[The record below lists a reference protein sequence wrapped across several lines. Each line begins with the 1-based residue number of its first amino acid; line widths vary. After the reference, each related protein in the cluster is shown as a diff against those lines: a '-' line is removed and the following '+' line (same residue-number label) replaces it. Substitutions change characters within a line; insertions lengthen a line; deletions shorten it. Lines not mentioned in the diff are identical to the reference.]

1 MKSAV
6 KIVLTTVLTSLLFC
20 GCVFVALYGGLS
32 FVELRFW
39 RPRVTAQISSRLDII
54 GAAFDKWSDA
64 LISDFSVYAT
74 QNAVA
79 SFVEREA
86 SDNDIALREQLTVKL
101 LEKIPGLE
109 GIRLVQ
115 DDGHHVHFSTYAADI
130 TKQGETFL
138 IYAYY
143 DTLNVLPYQHVAA
156 HQYAAVHADVEKG
169 LFVFSIPFV
178 ASAQD
183 FRGTLLFYV
192 DENTFLSQ
200 LQTDGI
206 LKERE
211 TFSVVTFEPSTEVS
225 DGPRSVGLVF
235 SLPILGSDV
244 LLQKISENWSSGKY
258 GVEPIFQMDEE
269 SGTGFSLLTADSCRH
284 ALLGWIL
291 RTDDASFSKLEQ
303 LLFAVAVFITLY
315 LLIFLLFN
323 LKRDLRVAVATRLS
337 AFQSSFIAEYR
348 ALKKKMESDS
358 FEQMLADCRHEY
370 EQRALA
376 AIGKIP
382 RKHTLLDDMIARSWN
397 EVCAALQTPVT
408 ANNHAVPA
416 AVQKNKTTEL
426 GTKTTEPARP
436 APTDNLEEAPTAEP
450 ADELEEVPEAEAVY
464 EAGESAAEPADEL
477 EEAPEAEAVYETEES
492 AAEPADELEEVPE
505 AEAVDEAGESAAE
518 PADKFEITL
527 ASQQVAKA
535 ELVDDVD
542 SGMVEAGPSNAE
554 TVDEP
559 EQIENLISIPM
570 QKKLDPMQDYRHRID
585 PALLGLEGELATK
598 IEMLEA
604 EAYDRL
610 HGPIRFLPKKSGA
623 EPDVSQT
630 FKIFMPEF
638 SLSKLQSL
646 IVKEGSS

>member
-143 DTLNVLPYQHVAA
+143 DTLNALPYQHVAA
-156 HQYAAVHADVEKG
+156 NQYAAVHADVEKG

-382 RKHTLLDDMIARSWN
+382 RKQTLLDDMIARSWN

-436 APTDNLEEAPTAEP
+436 APTDNLEEAPAAEP
-450 ADELEEVPEAEAVY
+450 ADELDEVPEAEAV
-464 EAGESAAEPADEL
+464 D
-477 EEAPEAEAVYETEES
+477 ETEES

-505 AEAVDEAGESAAE
+505 AEAVDEAEESAAE
-518 PADKFEITL
+518 PADKLEITL

-554 TVDEP
+554 AVDEP

>member
-86 SDNDIALREQLTVKL
+86 SDSDITLREQLTVKL

-109 GIRLVQ
+109 GVRLVQ

-244 LLQKISENWSSGKY
+244 LLQKISENWSSSKY
-258 GVEPIFQMDEE
+258 GVEPIFQMDEK
-269 SGTGFSLLTADSCRH
+269 SGAGFSLLTADSCRH

-382 RKHTLLDDMIARSWN
+382 RKQTLLDDMIARSWN

-436 APTDNLEEAPTAEP
+436 APTDNLEESAAEP
-450 ADELEEVPEAEAVY
+450 ADELEEVPEVEAID

-477 EEAPEAEAVYETEES
+477 EEVPEVEAVDEAGES

-505 AEAVDEAGESAAE
+505 VEAVDETEESAAE
-518 PADKFEITL
+518 PADKLEITL

-554 TVDEP
+554 AVDEP